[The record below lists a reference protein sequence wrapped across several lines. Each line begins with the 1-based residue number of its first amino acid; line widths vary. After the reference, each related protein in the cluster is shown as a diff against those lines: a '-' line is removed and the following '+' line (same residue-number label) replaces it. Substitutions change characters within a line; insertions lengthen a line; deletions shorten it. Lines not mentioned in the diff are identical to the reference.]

1 MKSAEASGTSRVRRV
16 PTFLLEI
23 LHGGGRSRVTET
35 GGDIE
40 SGGARERAYLMKT
53 NAAEAEYRVA
63 CGVRLRD
70 LDVLGQKRALQRVDA
85 LLRVVRS
92 HWFVGIGGRRRR
104 SGSR

>member
-1 MKSAEASGTSRVRRV
+1 MKSTEASGTSRVRRV

-23 LHGGGRSRVTET
+23 LHGGGRSRVAET

-40 SGGARERAYLMKT
+40 SGGARERAYLVKT
-53 NAAEAEYRVA
+53 DAAEAEYRIA
-63 CGVRLRD
+63 RRVRLRD

-85 LLRVVRS
+85 LLRVVRP
-92 HWFVGIGGRRRR
+92 HWLVGIGGRRRR